1 MYYLQA
7 GFKSDINSHM
17 NKYLYAILFMQEE
30 QLSLNYEKFLYFLHT
45 NPYIYTSITQ
55 YLSVADNARD
65 AVFLHVSASS
75 EKQERRNETEIKK
88 RTKHEILKHHDV
100 YVSLCIVVLFHSV
113 SGYTFTFTS
122 YFMSDYHIKTKTKQL
137 SQIIL

>member
-1 MYYLQA
+1 MLLRSSL
-7 GFKSDINSHM
+7 KNRR
-17 NKYLYAILFMQEE
+17 NKFHLILISFFISYTQT
-30 QLSLNYEKFLYFLHT
+30 HT
-45 NPYIYTSITQ
+45 HTHTHIFTSITQ

-75 EKQERRNETEIKK
+75 EKQERRNETELKK
-88 RTKHEILKHHDV
+88 RTKHEIVKHHDV

-122 YFMSDYHIKTKTKQL
+122 CFISDNHIITKTKHL
-137 SQIIL
+137 PQIIL